1 MYQEL
6 EELSGGS
13 SDYFPVLLKNLL
25 CRKVHSGSQWW
36 LMKIIRG
43 KDGEI
48 IWSRQANKVFL
59 SNGGYEIAFE

>member
-1 MYQEL
+1 
-6 EELSGGS
+6 
-13 SDYFPVLLKNLL
+13 
-25 CRKVHSGSQWW
+25 
-36 LMKIIRG
+36 MKIIRG